1 MKLAFALM
9 ALAATNAKVY
19 FQETFDNMDAW
30 THSEVEKFDG
40 KFELTSGKWYG
51 DKAADQGLKTTQDAH
66 FYATSAPMEVFDN
79 TGKDFVLQFSV
90 KHEQKIDCGGGYIK
104 VFPKGL
110 EGKKLDGDSKYS
122 IMFGP
127 DICGYSTKK
136 VHAIINYKGK
146 NHLITKEVTCE
157 TDELT
162 HVYTFIIHADNTYE
176 IKIDGESK
184 QKGSLK
190 EDWDMLGDKMIKDPE
205 ASKPEDWVDEAM
217 MDDPEDVKPAGW
229 DDIAE
234 QIADPEAE
242 MPEDWDVESDG
253 EWEAPMIDNPEYK
266 GEWSAKR
273 IDNPEYKGE
282 WVHPQVANPEYVHD
296 DALYDYSDFGVIG
309 FDLWQVKAG
318 TIFDNVLITDDED
331 EAKAGVEA
339 FKKLAEGEKA
349 AKKEADDKKAAEEE
363 AKKAAEEE
371 DKEEE
376 EEEETEGGRASA
388 GRREGRRRGRD
399 VRAGDGRQPRR
410 PEAQ

>member
-1 MKLAFALM
+1 VTKMKLAFALM
-9 ALAATNAKVY
+9 AMASANAKIY
-19 FQETFDNMDAW
+19 FQETFDNLDAW

-40 KFELTSGKWYG
+40 KFELTAGKFYG
-51 DKAADQGLKTTQDAH
+51 DKTMDQGLKTTQDAH
-66 FYATSAPMEVFDN
+66 FYATSAPLTETFDN

-90 KHEQKIDCGGGYIK
+90 KHAQKIDCGGGYIK

-157 TDELT
+157 TDELS

-273 IDNPEYKGE
+273 IDNPEYKGP
-282 WVHPQVANPEYVHD
+282 WVHPEIANPEYVD
-296 DALYDYSDFGVIG
+296 DDNLYQMVDSASVG

-318 TIFDNVLITDDED
+318 TIFDNIIVTDDISEAEAFLAETFSANKDAEKKMFDEIKEEEKKKEEAERKKAEEEAEDDED
-331 EAKAGVEA
+331 E
-339 FKKLAEGEKA
+339 
-349 AKKEADDKKAAEEE
+349 D
-363 AKKAAEEE
+363 E
-371 DKEEE
+371 DEEE
-376 EEEETEGGRASA
+376 EEESTHDEL
-388 GRREGRRRGRD
+388 
-399 VRAGDGRQPRR
+399 
-410 PEAQ
+410 